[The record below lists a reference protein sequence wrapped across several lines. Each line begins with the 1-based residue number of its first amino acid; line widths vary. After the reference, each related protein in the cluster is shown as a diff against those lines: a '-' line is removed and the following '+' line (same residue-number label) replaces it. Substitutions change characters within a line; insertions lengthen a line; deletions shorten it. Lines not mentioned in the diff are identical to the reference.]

1 MNTTLILFQ
10 VLNGCIWG
18 LIIALL
24 AVGLNLVY
32 GMLNI
37 VNVAQGALF
46 MVGGYLCWY
55 AITLTDSYIVGL
67 IASVAIV
74 APAGIICER
83 YLIRR
88 VQAEPELTIIMT
100 IGIMLVLEEGA
111 LAIFGGDVRT
121 VGMPLKVSVP
131 LFGIN
136 YPGFRIVVALVAAGA
151 LLALWGF
158 IRFTRFGLWMRAVKH
173 SPTAASAFGV
183 PVNKVFAVTFGIGTG
198 LAALGGA
205 LAAPIV
211 NIRPEMGL
219 DILVTVF
226 IVVILGGL
234 GSLGGS
240 VVIAVLM
247 TTTEGLAS
255 VFMSP
260 ANARVLTLA
269 ALAVVVVL
277 WPNGLAI
284 SRNPRLKEA

>member
-32 GMLNI
+32 GLLNI

-46 MVGGYLCWY
+46 MVGAYLCWY
-55 AITLTDSYIVGL
+55 SVTVTGSYLVGVIL
-67 IASVAIV
+67 SVAVV
-74 APAGIICER
+74 APAAVVCER
-83 YLIRR
+83 YVIRQ
-88 VQAEPELTIIMT
+88 VQAEPELTIILT
-100 IGIMLVLEEGA
+100 IGIMLILEEGA
-111 LAIFGGDVRT
+111 LASFGGDVRT
-121 VGMPLKVSVP
+121 IGTPLTASVP
-131 LFGIN
+131 LLGIN
-136 YPGFRIVVALVAAGA
+136 YPGFRLVVAAIAAGA
-151 LLALWGF
+151 LLALWAF
-158 IRFTRFGLWMRAVKH
+158 IQFTRFGLWMRAVKH
-173 SPTAASAFGV
+173 SPSTASAFGV

-211 NIRPEMGL
+211 NVRPEMGM

-234 GSLGGS
+234 GNLGGS
-240 VVIAVLM
+240 VLIAMLM
-247 TTTEGLAS
+247 TTSEGLAS

-260 ANARVLTLA
+260 ANARVLSLA
-269 ALAVVVVL
+269 VLAVVVVL
-277 WPNGLAI
+277 WPDGLTI
-284 SRNPRLKEA
+284 SRNSRIKEA

>member
-1 MNTTLILFQ
+1 MNTSLILFQ

-32 GMLNI
+32 GLLNI

-46 MVGGYLCWY
+46 MVGAYICWY
-55 AITLTDSYIVGL
+55 CFTLTDSYLLGL
-67 IASVAIV
+67 LLSVAIV
-74 APAGIICER
+74 APAGIVTER

-88 VQAEPELTIIMT
+88 VQSEPELTIILT

-121 VGMPLKVSVP
+121 IGTPLTFSVP

-136 YPGFRIVVALVAAGA
+136 YPGFRIVVAGIAAGA
-151 LLALWGF
+151 LLGLWAF

-173 SPTAASAFGV
+173 SPATASAFGV

-198 LAALGGA
+198 MAALGGA

-211 NIRPEMGL
+211 NVRPEMGL

-226 IVVILGGL
+226 LVVILGGL
-234 GSLGGS
+234 GSLGGTAA
-240 VVIAVLM
+240 IAILM
-247 TTTEGLAS
+247 TTSEGLAS

-260 ANARVLTLA
+260 ANARVL
-269 ALAVVVVL
+269 ALAIMALVL
-277 WPNGLAI
+277 IRWPHGLAI
-284 SRNPRLKEA
+284 GGRSRVKEA

>member
-1 MNTTLILFQ
+1 VTGSYL
-10 VLNGCIWG
+10 
-18 LIIALL
+18 
-24 AVGLNLVY
+24 VGLVL
-32 GMLNI
+32 
-37 VNVAQGALF
+37 A
-46 MVGGYLCWY
+46 
-55 AITLTDSYIVGL
+55 
-67 IASVAIV
+67 VAIV

-88 VQAEPELTIIMT
+88 VQSEPELTIILT

-121 VGMPLKVSVP
+121 IGTPLNLSVP

-136 YPGFRIVVALVAAGA
+136 YPGFRIVVAAVAAGA
-151 LLALWGF
+151 LLALWAF

-173 SPTAASAFGV
+173 SPSTASAFGV
-183 PVNKVFAVTFGIGTG
+183 PVNRVFAVTFGIGTG

-211 NIRPEMGL
+211 NVRPEMGL

-247 TTTEGLAS
+247 TTSEGLAS

-260 ANARVLTLA
+260 ANARVLSLA
-269 ALAVVVVL
+269 VLAVVVIL
-277 WPNGLAI
+277 WPNGLAFRRN
-284 SRNPRLKEA
+284 SRVKET